1 MVRWIGSWS
10 ALVIFALLLVAC
22 GGEKKN
28 EEESGSGE
36 IEAACTRGELATGAQ
51 LPKGWP
57 ELSEVTY
64 TVETQ
69 QGPTTIVEGY
79 FEGTLQAAHDDFKR
93 ELEDAGF
100 TILFDE
106 IEEDDSEVSWK
117 GKGRS
122 GQVGLRKECGSD
134 DKIFVHVS
142 NRPA

>member
-1 MVRWIGSWS
+1 MRSIGSWS
-10 ALVIFALLLVAC
+10 ALVTFALLLVAC

-28 EEESGSGE
+28 EESGSGE
-36 IEAACTRGELATGAQ
+36 VQAACGRSELTAGAQ

-57 ELSEVTY
+57 DLSQVTY
-64 TVETQ
+64 TVQSQ
-69 QGPTTIVEGY
+69 QGPTTVVEGY

-100 TILFDE
+100 TVLFDE

-122 GQVGLRKECGSD
+122 GQVALREECGSD